1 MRPYEEFRERLRP
14 QDFCFYGYALY
25 CAPTTLGNQDYH
37 EHTSGASFQTGYF
50 KKVTLTA
57 GYYWG
62 QGVNFVALPP
72 APLTI
77 PTPYN
82 HPFLA
87 REDTAQAGLTFRP
100 IKPLKIENTYLF
112 ERLRTNS
119 DTYLFEQSQF
129 PGAGRGIFNDH
140 ILRSK
145 WNWQFTPQ
153 LSMRLI
159 LQYNS
164 LLAGTP
170 GVGSP
175 YTYLPTQS
183 IQRRLPHH
191 LPGPSRHRDL
201 CRLQQRPAESGRDP
215 ADSDV
220 ARLRHQY
227 RQGLHQRQ
235 PPVFRE
241 GQLSVPVLKK
251 LSALSCQLSAWNRLM
266 AHDPKG
272 LTESRLLMADSSR
285 DCRILRISGRI

>member
-1 MRPYEEFRERLRP
+1 MRLDTDYNPYFSIQGRGQTVIIVRPYEEFHERLRP

-25 CAPTTLGNQDYH
+25 CPPTTLGNQDYH
-37 EHTSGASFQTGYF
+37 EHTSGASFQTGYL

-62 QGVNFVALPP
+62 QGVNFEALPP
-72 APLTI
+72 APLAI
-77 PTPYN
+77 PTAYN

-112 ERLRTNS
+112 ERLRTNG
-119 DTYLFEQSQF
+119 DTYLFEQTQF
-129 PGAGRGIFNDH
+129 PGAGHGIFNNH

-164 LLAGTP
+164 VLAGTP

-175 YTYLPTQS
+175 YTYLPTQKEFNTDFL
-183 IQRRLPHH
+183 ITYLVH
-191 LPGPSRHRDL
+191 PGTAIYIGYNSDLQNLDVIPQTPTSPGYVTNTARGYINDSRQFFVKVSYL
-201 CRLQQRPAESGRDP
+201 
-215 ADSDV
+215 
-220 ARLRHQY
+220 
-227 RQGLHQRQ
+227 
-235 PPVFRE
+235 FRF
-241 GQLSVPVLKK
+241 
-251 LSALSCQLSAWNRLM
+251 
-266 AHDPKG
+266 
-272 LTESRLLMADSSR
+272 
-285 DCRILRISGRI
+285 